1 MAIIE
6 DMPDE
11 IAGDVWNVQVHG
23 PDDDGRW
30 FVQGP
35 LLGDVPGDD
44 ELVPSFIVNDRNAA
58 LSMAS
63 DLASGGPAGTV
74 IYADPER

>member
-23 PDDDGRW
+23 PGDGGRW

-44 ELVPSFIVNDRNAA
+44 ELVPSFIVDSRNAA

-74 IYADPER
+74 IYTDPEK

>member
-6 DMPDE
+6 DMPGE

-23 PDDDGRW
+23 PDDGGRW

-44 ELVPSFIVNDRNAA
+44 ELVPSFIVNDRDTA
-58 LSMAS
+58 LSIAS
-63 DLASGGPAGTV
+63 DLASGGLAGTV
-74 IYADPER
+74 IYADPEK

>member
-35 LLGDVPGDD
+35 LLGDVPADD
-44 ELVPSFIVNDRNAA
+44 ELVPSCIVEDRDTALTVAA
-58 LSMAS
+58 E
-63 DLASGGPAGTV
+63 LAAGTAV
-74 IYADPER
+74 IYADPEPS

>member
-35 LLGDVPGDD
+35 LLGDVPVLGHLFRSESKVSNRR
-44 ELVPSFIVNDRNAA
+44 ELLVFVTPRIVSDA
-58 LSMAS
+58 LT
-63 DLASGGPAGTV
+63 L
-74 IYADPER
+74 R